1 MYVCTVAIG
10 VSVSAGIVVLGGGG
24 TVGIIA
30 VIFMKKKVRGM
41 Q

>member
-1 MYVCTVAIG
+1 M
-10 VSVSAGIVVLGGGG
+10 SAGIVVLGGGG

-30 VIFMKKKVRGM
+30 VIFMKKKVRSM